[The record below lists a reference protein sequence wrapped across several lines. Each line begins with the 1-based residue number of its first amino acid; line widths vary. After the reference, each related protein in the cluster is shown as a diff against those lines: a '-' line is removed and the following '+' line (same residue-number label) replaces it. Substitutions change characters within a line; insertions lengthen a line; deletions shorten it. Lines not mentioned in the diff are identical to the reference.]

1 MDRRDDLPRLIRDLA
16 PVEVFDY
23 YDGPRFYSCRDK
35 AGQLY
40 LVYWVDETELGSS
53 WLYLRVSP
61 ERYGAV
67 RRGDILIAD
76 ALSQPEDGLA
86 LLVLAGAESFTVK
99 QLLAEEIDSEW
110 MPQSNDRLQ
119 LPHAS
124 LPSTL
129 ASPVELAQKARR
141 HVLDLAFDKAANSYE
156 LGAGKLG
163 RLLEAFQNTVFALSC
178 DPTMDVRRVPEDVKQ
193 RSELMVTG
201 LFASSFGIRLQ
212 TNGSDLFASDDTAR
226 ALQTLTE
233 MIDALNTP
241 DSLPEQLHRL
251 NILARSRF
259 KHLVRVMVDSQ
270 VAVKAE
276 WGSPIGRELNARAS
290 FTSLRL
296 ALQKLDTFE
305 DATQQTIKRQARLV
319 GVDVQSD
326 FFALL
331 LDDGDIIK
339 GKLSKA
345 ITNKHFE
352 VPSFVNATIQE
363 SSVVDPITD
372 REKWTYVLMD
382 VVPIHK
388 SRPSV

>member
-1 MDRRDDLPRLIRDLA
+1 MDRSDNLPQLIRDLT

-23 YDGPRFYSCRDK
+23 YDGPRFYSCKDK

-53 WLYLRVSP
+53 WLYIRVSP

-67 RRGDILIAD
+67 RRGDLLIAD

-86 LLVLAGAESFTVK
+86 LLVLSRAENFTVR
-99 QLLAEEIDSEW
+99 QLVAEEIDPEW
-110 MPQSNDRLQ
+110 MPQSNDRLD

-124 LPSTL
+124 LPSNLT
-129 ASPVELAQKARR
+129 SPVELAQKVSR
-141 HVLDLAFDKAANSYE
+141 HVLDLAFDKTSNTYE

-178 DPTMDVRRVPEDVKQ
+178 DRTMDVRRVPEEVKH

-212 TNGSDLFASDDTAR
+212 TKGADLFASDDTAR
-226 ALQTLTE
+226 ALEALAK
-233 MIDALNTP
+233 MIDALNRP
-241 DSLPEQLHRL
+241 NDLPEELHRL

-270 VAVKAE
+270 VAVKAA
-276 WGSPIGRELNARAS
+276 WGSPIGSEVKARAS
-290 FTSLRL
+290 LTNLRL
-296 ALQKLDTFE
+296 ALQKLEASE

-326 FFALL
+326 FFALV
-331 LDDGDIIK
+331 LDDGEIIK
-339 GKLSKA
+339 GKLSKV
-345 ITNKHFE
+345 IVNKRFE
-352 VPSFVNATIQE
+352 VPSFVNATIEE

-372 REKWTYVLMD
+372 REKWSYVLLN
-382 VVPIHK
+382 VAPINK
-388 SRPSV
+388 P